1 MMPNDLDEPTPT
13 VADEASAVVDDAQVI
28 SKTLPTAS
36 VPPGTARLKSQVE
49 HSLDVVR
56 GYVIRQPMCAVLIAA
71 IGGAALSALLS
82 GRRRADDAWREQP
95 TYR

>member
-1 MMPNDLDEPTPT
+1 MNPNDPNEPTPT

-28 SKTLPTAS
+28 SKTLPAAP
-36 VPPGTARLKSQVE
+36 VPAGTARLKGQAE
-49 HSLDVVR
+49 HALDVVR

-71 IGGAALSALLS
+71 LGGAALSALLG
-82 GRRRADDAWREQP
+82 GRRRPGEAWREHP

>member
-28 SKTLPTAS
+28 SKTLPAAS
-36 VPPGTARLKSQVE
+36 VPPGTARLKGQVE
-49 HSLDVVR
+49 YALDSVR
-56 GYVIRQPMCAVLIAA
+56 GYVIRQPICAVLIAA

-82 GRRRADDAWREQP
+82 SRVRGDDAWRGQP